1 MGNGKACGFGTA
13 QGGQVGECADV
24 FGDVFAE
31 GADVGTLAATYVYH
45 GFRRIKISN
54 INGMNRNIARFAFDN
69 DAFACVFVQRFA
81 FVLEGGKHRR
91 HLADVAC

>member
-31 GADVGTLAATYVYH
+31 GADIGPLAATYVYY
-45 GFRRIKISN
+45 GLGCIKLSN
-54 INGMNRNIARFAFDN
+54 INGVNRNIACFAFDN
-69 DAFACVFVQRFA
+69 DAFA
-81 FVLEGGKHRR
+81 
-91 HLADVAC
+91 